1 MWEGRKSIW
10 ILKTQ
15 INGDFCT
22 KNKKKR
28 KRKET

>member
-15 INGDFCT
+15 INADFC
-22 KNKKKR
+22 KKKKKKR
-28 KRKET
+28 KKRHD